1 MLGVLS
7 LALAAGAASG
17 LARVTVRTVT
27 FILVV
32 VSLIAAALGFRL
44 GLPPGR
50 VVLILFSVCMLV
62 QAAYLVG
69 AALSEPPNAYPV
81 SDHIPPEP
89 ELLRTV
95 RTAIGRELR
104 EYFSA
109 SLEDVSPQ
117 LRNKLALLEKR

>member
-7 LALAAGAASG
+7 LALAVGAASG

-27 FILVV
+27 FVLVV

-50 VVLILFSVCMLV
+50 IILILFSVCMLV
-62 QAAYLVG
+62 QVAYLVA
-69 AALSEPPNAYPV
+69 AALSVPPNAYPV

-95 RTAIGRELR
+95 RTAIGHELR
-104 EYFSA
+104 EYFPA
-109 SLEDVSPQ
+109 SLDDVSPQ
-117 LRNKLALLEKR
+117 LRNKLALLET